1 MNSNKLM
8 WALVAFCITA
18 TLAIVFDVADVRSQE
33 KSNISPKETPPIANP
48 DLSKYGVA
56 DYEGVVSLNAIELEQ
71 RKQLNARY
79 DNQEWVT
86 KNVHPETGK
95 VGRHTES
102 TPPPLIPVQESD
114 VVIIGRVLSVE
125 AYLSN
130 DKSGIYSQ
138 YTIKVDQSLK
148 NTLGKKL
155 ERGVLIQIDRA
166 GGVVRYPNG
175 QSVLYLD
182 IDKGLPE
189 VGREYAFFLKSENKG
204 ESLAIVSLYELQRNQ
219 TVPLDSGHSADEIK
233 RLGRSS
239 FIEKIRAKLS

>member
-8 WALVAFCITA
+8 WVVIAFCITA

-33 KSNISPKETPPIANP
+33 KSNISPKETSPIANP

-79 DNQEWVT
+79 DNQEWVM

-95 VGRHTES
+95 VGRYTES

-114 VVIIGRVLSVE
+114 VVIIGRVVSVE
-125 AYLSN
+125 AHLSN

-175 QSVLYLD
+175 QCVLYLES
-182 IDKGLPE
+182 DKGLPD

-204 ESLAIVSLYELQRNQ
+204 ESLAIVSLYELQNNQ
-219 TVPLDSGHSADEIK
+219 TVPLDSGHPADDIK